1 MLDLNFLA
9 AFDADLDSVPN
20 PDEDWDDIS
29 DQAHDSKMDDS
40 MLKGSVRAMIAKDF
54 MNSKKLDDALHV
66 MGIDERLRTES
77 QKAASTPSKPKQAR
91 TTPMTAEEK
100 LELSRERNRENAKAT
115 RRRRKLYVQMLQQL
129 IAELTSNITA
139 MQEAEAKKQ
148 KEEKAKTG
156 NEVANSSSTNA
167 GEGQERGKKK
177 EMPKVS
183 LLQRI
188 NGARSAVVNKF
199 FELRSEG
206 ATSREEWGKLI
217 ANAETFVLTLPPLPF
232 RKYDDFEKSGQFYR
246 CRGVDGLVAD
256 TAVLQTTMSR
266 IAATRAKVPPKAR
279 CVCKALYSVD
289 AKDMLL
295 GMDKLMCKWKGVY
308 SFDFDGKELKIQI
321 FGMCKCRFTMENLLA
336 SVDLRYD
343 VQGLISQLEAALPTP
358 SFPIMPMA
366 MPVFSAKKSAAAT
379 SVSRT
384 KVSMPPRPIA
394 VAPGAKAANVIGS
407 SKAGT
412 FGESRS

>member
-9 AFDADLDSVPN
+9 AFDTDLDSVPN
-20 PDEDWDDIS
+20 PDEDGDDDDIS
-29 DQAHDSKMDDS
+29 EQAHDSI
-40 MLKGSVRAMIAKDF
+40 LEGSVRAMIAKDF
-54 MNSKKLDDALHV
+54 MNSEKLDDALRV
-66 MGIDERLRTES
+66 MGIDERLRTEP
-77 QKAASTPSKPKQAR
+77 QKAAATPSKPKQAR

-100 LELSRERNRENAKAT
+100 LELSRERNRENARAT

-139 MQEAEAKKQ
+139 MQEAEAKK

-167 GEGQERGKKK
+167 GEVQKRGKD
-177 EMPKVS
+177 EETPKVS

-188 NGARSAVVNKF
+188 NDARCAVVHKF

-206 ATSREEWGKLI
+206 VTSREEWSKLI
-217 ANAETFVLTLPPLPF
+217 ANAETFILTLPPLPF

-246 CRGVDGLVAD
+246 CRGVDALVAD

-266 IAATRAKVPPKAR
+266 IAATRAKVPSKAR

-289 AKDMLL
+289 ANDMLV

-308 SFDFDGKELKIQI
+308 SFDIDGKELKIQI
-321 FGMCKCRFTMENLLA
+321 SGMCKCRFTMENLLA
-336 SVDLRYD
+336 SIDLRYD
-343 VQGLISQLEAALPTP
+343 VQGLISQLEAALPTL

-366 MPVFSAKKSAAAT
+366 MPIFSAKKSAAAT

-412 FGESRS
+412 FG